1 MNMFKKKYIII
12 ALMFFY
18 KNNFVNCSDDYDFDD
33 LAFKKNDIKNEGTG
47 GKIKI
52 IKTDKK
58 NPKDDSV
65 KNLFKLLHDNGY
77 KNFNKKENF
86 DPEGCKN
93 LYEFLNNTDTKRW
106 ENFGNFI
113 NSGAE
118 NKNDIQQKT
127 DNLKFLIEHPG
138 AVNLLDSNLDDLQ
151 NIKNDFK
158 NLSSDITTKPIADA
172 YNAILSSKEIV
183 DMLKDM
189 DKKSLMKLN
198 DILKLYSTVDIRD
211 RTCVEGKL
219 VSSYESFIYYTC
231 GRKFFTMFKNNQKDI
246 VEFAKTK
253 ILPMFKEYT
262 NSVKQVLAEI
272 MKNKKN
278 KESIDNLKEELKKHT
293 DIIKDR
299 IKKVTED
306 YGGDK
311 VKDGIQRKVVGYK
324 RCYAKPKE
332 VIT

>member
-1 MNMFKKKYIII
+1 MFKKKYIII
-12 ALMFFY
+12 AMMFFY
-18 KNNFVNCSDDYDFDD
+18 KNNYVNCIDDFDISNLGID
-33 LAFKKNDIKNEGTG
+33 QNTIKNNGGTG

-58 NPKDDSV
+58 NHKDDSV
-65 KNLFKLLHDNGY
+65 KLLFKLLKQNNY
-77 KNFNKKENF
+77 SFNKKENF

-106 ENFGNFI
+106 KNFGNFI

-138 AVNLLDSNLDDLQ
+138 TVNLLDSNLDDLQ

-246 VEFAKTK
+246 VDFAKTK

-293 DIIKDR
+293 EVIKDK
-299 IKKVTED
+299 IKRDTET

-311 VKDGIQRKVVGYK
+311 VKDGIQRKVGAYK
-324 RCYAKPKE
+324 QCSSKPKE
-332 VIT
+332 IVT